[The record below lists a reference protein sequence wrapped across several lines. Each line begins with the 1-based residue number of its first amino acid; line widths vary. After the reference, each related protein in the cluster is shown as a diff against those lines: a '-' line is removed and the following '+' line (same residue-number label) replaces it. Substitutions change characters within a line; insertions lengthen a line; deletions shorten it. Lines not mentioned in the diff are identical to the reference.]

1 MRSNGSLVVAVILV
15 AVCAPG
21 AAPAAEITGLEDKVR
36 SSEAVVVAEAQ
47 KVEPGSVQI
56 KIAEVLKSSA
66 GIKGIKKIGGE
77 VGSGGEGDFV
87 KGEKCILFVGE
98 IHDDFGVLFGGLDGK
113 LCSKQGDMNEF
124 KGAIK
129 NVVALDGMSGKA
141 GKSGQLKKMLGAPGF
156 QNKYIALQ
164 EILNRSGEYDI
175 PSLKPVVAPL
185 LKEKNAKI
193 RGKAVLAHVRIA
205 DAIAKGTSKEEE
217 LLKML
222 LLMLDD
228 ADEEVREIAHGQ
240 LKKNSGN
247 RSITF
252 DAKAPPEE
260 RKKKIAEWKQWMAE
274 KKDKSVETEFEDPG
288 GAPGGE

>member
-1 MRSNGSLVVAVILV
+1 MRSNAPVIVAVLV
-15 AVCAPG
+15 LLAPHGAG
-21 AAPAAEITGLEDKVR
+21 AAEVTGIEDKVR

-56 KIAEVLKSSA
+56 KIAEVLKGSE
-66 GIKGIKKIGGE
+66 GIKGVKRIGGE
-77 VGSGGEGDFV
+77 VGGGGENDFA

-113 LCSKQGDMNEF
+113 LCAKQGDMNEF
-124 KGAIK
+124 KGAVK
-129 NVVALDGMSGKA
+129 NVVALDGTSGK
-141 GKSGQLKKMLGAPGF
+141 GPKSGQLKKMLGTPGF

-164 EILNRSGEYDI
+164 EILSRSGDYDLL
-175 PSLKPVVAPL
+175 SLKSAVAPV
-185 LKEKNAKI
+185 LKDKTPKI
-193 RGKAVLAHVRIA
+193 RAKAVLAHVRIF
-205 DAIAKGTSKEEE
+205 DAIAKGTSRDED
-217 LLKML
+217 LLKTL
-222 LLMLDD
+222 IGMLDD
-228 ADEEVREIAHGQ
+228 PDGEVREMAHGQ

-252 DAKAPPEE
+252 DAKASPEE
-260 RKKKIAEWKQWMAE
+260 RKKKIAEWKRWMSE